1 MDNHPVNHYEKA
13 FENWL
18 IDNRIKYTAIDQ
30 SKRAA
35 FGKVKLKSFDFL
47 LYRKNK
53 PVIIAEVKGRVFKGT
68 SFEKLSRMECWVPAD
83 DVEGL
88 WRWQKVFGR
97 GHEAFFIFAYG
108 IENIDVDFDG
118 RGVQESAEGRYIF
131 RAVQLDDYRRL
142 MKLRSPKWR
151 TVTLA
156 AEDFRRCAI
165 DLGELLTTDSV
176 SATLRRDK

>member
-1 MDNHPVNHYEKA
+1 MDNHSVNHYEKA
-13 FENWL
+13 FESWL
-18 IDNRIKYTAIDQ
+18 VDNRIKYTAIDQ

-53 PVIIAEVKGRVFKGT
+53 PVIIAEVKGRTFKGT
-68 SFEKLSRMECWVPAD
+68 SFEKLSRFECWVLAD

-88 WRWQKVFGR
+88 LQWQKVFGDE
-97 GHEAFFIFAYG
+97 HEAYFIFAYN

-118 RGVQESAEGRYIF
+118 RAVQEWANRRYVFLAIK
-131 RAVQLDDYRRL
+131 LDDYRRF

-165 DLGELLTTDSV
+165 DLEQLLITG
-176 SATLRRDK
+176 

>member
-1 MDNHPVNHYEKA
+1 MDNPSVNHYERA

-35 FGKVKLKSFDFL
+35 FGRVKLKSFDFL
-47 LYRKNK
+47 LYRRNK
-53 PVIIAEVKGRVFKGT
+53 PVVIAEVKGRTFKGA
-68 SFEKLSRMECWVPAD
+68 SFEKLRGFECWVLAE

-88 WRWQKVFGR
+88 AQWQKVFGA
-97 GHEAFFIFAYG
+97 GHEAFFVFAYC

-118 RGVQESAEGRYIF
+118 RGAYELGPHRYVF
-131 RAVQLDDYRRL
+131 LAMRLDDYQKY
-142 MKLRSPKWR
+142 MKLRSPRWR

-165 DLGELLTTDSV
+165 EIEELLLT
-176 SATLRRDK
+176 

>member
-1 MDNHPVNHYEKA
+1 MDNHQVNHYEKA

-18 IDNRIKYTAIDQ
+18 IDNRIKFTAIDQ

-47 LYRKNK
+47 LYRKDK
-53 PVIIAEVKGRVFKGT
+53 PVIIAEVKGRIFKGT
-68 SFEKLSRMECWVPAD
+68 SFEKLRRFECWVLAD

-88 WRWQKVFGR
+88 LQWQNVFGK
-97 GHEAFFIFAYG
+97 GHEAYFIFAYN

-118 RGVQESAEGRYIF
+118 RAVYESAGQRYSFAAIK
-131 RAVQLDDYRRL
+131 LDDYRRF

-151 TVTLA
+151 TVTLGA
-156 AEDFRRCAI
+156 DDFRRCAM
-165 DLGELLTTDSV
+165 ELEQLLST
-176 SATLRRDK
+176 

>member
-18 IDNRIKYTAIDQ
+18 IDNRIKFTAIDQ

-53 PVIIAEVKGRVFKGT
+53 PVIIAEVKGRIFKGT
-68 SFEKLSRMECWVPAD
+68 TFEKLRRFECWVLAD

-88 WRWQKVFGR
+88 LQWQNVFGK
-97 GHEAFFIFAYG
+97 GHEAYFIFTYS

-118 RGVQESAEGRYIF
+118 REVYESTGRRYSFAAIK
-131 RAVQLDDYRRL
+131 LDDYRRY

-151 TVTLA
+151 TVTLSA
-156 AEDFRRCAI
+156 DDLRRCAI
-165 DLGELLTTDSV
+165 DLEHLLIT
-176 SATLRRDK
+176 

>member
-1 MDNHPVNHYEKA
+1 MDNHQVNHYEKA

-18 IDNRIKYTAIDQ
+18 IDNCVKFTAIDQ

-47 LYRKNK
+47 LYRKNE
-53 PVIIAEVKGRVFKGT
+53 PVIIAEVKGRIFKGT
-68 SFEKLSRMECWVPAD
+68 TFEKLRRFECWVLAD

-88 WRWQKVFGR
+88 LQWQNVFGK
-97 GHEAFFIFAYG
+97 GHEAYFIFAYD

-118 RGVQESAEGRYIF
+118 RAVYESAGRRYAFSAIK
-131 RAVQLDDYRRL
+131 LDDYRKF

-151 TVTLA
+151 TVTLGA
-156 AEDFRRCAI
+156 DDFRRCAI
-165 DLGELLTTDSV
+165 DLENLLMT
-176 SATLRRDK
+176 